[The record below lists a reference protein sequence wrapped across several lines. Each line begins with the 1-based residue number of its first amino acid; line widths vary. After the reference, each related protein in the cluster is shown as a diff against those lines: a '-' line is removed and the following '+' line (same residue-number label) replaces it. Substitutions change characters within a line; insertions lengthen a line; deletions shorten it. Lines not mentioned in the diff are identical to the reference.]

1 MDENKALQYTI
12 NEFKLNV
19 NRNKMKPRTNTIN
32 SGSSGSSNNDMNPLQ
47 EVELDIEDIKLRVQG
62 IYININI

>member
-1 MDENKALQYTI
+1 
-12 NEFKLNV
+12 
-19 NRNKMKPRTNTIN
+19 MKPRTNTIN